1 MREFEHG
8 GECDQGVDISD
19 TEGGGLAKD
28 VLKSETSRQERIED
42 GYKAEVEQPTEQGQ
56 RPVCM
61 RKPSNCYG
69 KWILNGL
76 QQMLDHLKDKP
87 RKYKELMKTLKP

>member
-1 MREFEHG
+1 MSG
-8 GECDQGVDISD
+8 
-19 TEGGGLAKD
+19 
-28 VLKSETSRQERIED
+28 QERKGDRCE
-42 GYKAEVEQPTEQGQ
+42 AEVEQPTEQGV

-69 KWILNGL
+69 KWILPVNGL

-87 RKYKELMKTLKP
+87 RKYKGLMKTLKP

>member
-1 MREFEHG
+1 MSG
-8 GECDQGVDISD
+8 
-19 TEGGGLAKD
+19 
-28 VLKSETSRQERIED
+28 QERTED
-42 GYKAEVEQPTEQGQ
+42 RSEAEVEQPTEQGV

-69 KWILNGL
+69 KCILNGL